1 MPKNKPSSRFVMDT
15 ASFVTVWKNH
25 LNKPDSNEWR
35 NFVIN
40 CFERFTGG
48 TEFKNKTM
56 LQELETGW
64 TKWTDDQKYEFL
76 SDKCYSKC
84 ISIKRRVKSE
94 QDYDVALPNGYLSRN
109 GSGSSKRITSEG
121 IVGLFS
127 S

>member
-84 ISIKRRVKSE
+84 ISIKRR
-94 QDYDVALPNGYLSRN
+94 
-109 GSGSSKRITSEG
+109 ITSEG